1 VHPWYTITILQC
13 HILYKIEEKKPEA
26 LSNLYLLTWPN
37 IGYTLAA
44 EMKGQYQ
51 NIKYQFNFQPIPK
64 MLVFVI

>member
-1 VHPWYTITILQC
+1 MILQC
-13 HILYKIEEKKPEA
+13 QILYTIEEKKAEA
-26 LSNLYLLTWPN
+26 LRNLYLLTWHN
-37 IGYTLAA
+37 IGYTMTA